1 MPACLIAWRVRN
13 NERGVQ
19 FIPTYWQVALP
30 DDDDDVPE
38 IHCGNKRDALS
49 EGRRLFREHQLRSN
63 VYIRPMRT
71 IAWMCPHLCIGC
83 DSYIVR
89 TGR

>member
-1 MPACLIAWRVRN
+1 MPAHLIAWRVRYS
-13 NERGVQ
+13 ELGGKS
-19 FIPTYWQVALP
+19 IPPYWQVALP
-30 DDDDDVPE
+30 DDDDVPNT
-38 IHCGNKRDALS
+38 HCLDLREALS

-83 DSYIVR
+83 DPHIVR